1 MEARQ
6 TLRGSAIPKAL
17 LIVLAMCAAVLLA
30 VGASYISRSAA
41 GSGSSVT
48 TNVHPAPGTVLRQ
61 DNPVQGSQ
69 LIDRA
74 AESSSSGNPAPG
86 TILRQDNPVAA
97 TSAPFRSHKNVEQM
111 PGFRD

>member
-6 TLRGSAIPKAL
+6 TLRGSAFPKAL
-17 LIVLAMCAAVLLA
+17 LIVLALCAAVILA
-30 VGASYISRSAA
+30 VGASYISRGAS

-61 DNPVQGSQ
+61 DNPVQ
-69 LIDRA
+69 
-74 AESSSSGNPAPG
+74 
-86 TILRQDNPVAA
+86 A
-97 TSAPFRSHKNVEQM
+97 TSAPFRSHKNFDQM

>member
-61 DNPVQGSQ
+61 DNPVQ
-69 LIDRA
+69 
-74 AESSSSGNPAPG
+74 
-86 TILRQDNPVAA
+86 A

>member
-6 TLRGSAIPKAL
+6 TLRGSAFPKAL
-17 LIVLAMCAAVLLA
+17 LIVLALCAAVILA
-30 VGASYISRSAA
+30 VGASYIGRGAT

-48 TNVHPAPGTVLRQ
+48 TSVHPAPGTVLRQ
-61 DNPVQGSQ
+61 DNPVQGTQ

-74 AESSSSGNPAPG
+74 AESG
-86 TILRQDNPVAA
+86 A
-97 TSAPFRSHKNVEQM
+97 TSAPFRSHKNFEQM

>member
-6 TLRGSAIPKAL
+6 MLRGSAFPKAL
-17 LIVLAMCAAVLLA
+17 LIVLVLCAAVILA
-30 VGASYISRSAA
+30 VGASYIGRSAT

-61 DNPVQGSQ
+61 DNPVQGAQ

-74 AESSSSGNPAPG
+74 AVSGS
-86 TILRQDNPVAA
+86 
-97 TSAPFRSHKNVEQM
+97 SAPFRSHKNFDQM

>member
-6 TLRGSAIPKAL
+6 TLRGSAFPKAL
-17 LIVLAMCAAVLLA
+17 MIVLVLCAAVLLA
-30 VGASYISRSAA
+30 VGASYIGKGAT

-74 AESSSSGNPAPG
+74 AQSSPS
-86 TILRQDNPVAA
+86 
-97 TSAPFRSHKNVEQM
+97 TSFHSTKNFDRM

>member
-30 VGASYISRSAA
+30 VGASYISRGAA

-48 TNVHPAPGTVLRQ
+48 TNVHPAPGTILRQDNPVQGTQLIDRAAESTSSAPAPGTVLRQ
-61 DNPVQGSQ
+61 DNPVQ
-69 LIDRA
+69 
-74 AESSSSGNPAPG
+74 
-86 TILRQDNPVAA
+86 A
-97 TSAPFRSHKNVEQM
+97 TSGAFRSHKNFEQM

>member
-1 MEARQ
+1 MEARR
-6 TLRGSAIPKAL
+6 TLRGSAFPKAL
-17 LIVLAMCAAVLLA
+17 MIVLVLCAAVLLA
-30 VGASYISRSAA
+30 VGASYIGKGVT

-48 TNVHPAPGTVLRQ
+48 TNVHPAAGTVLRQ

-74 AESSSSGNPAPG
+74 AKSSP
-86 TILRQDNPVAA
+86 
-97 TSAPFRSHKNVEQM
+97 SAPFRSNKNFDQM

>member
-6 TLRGSAIPKAL
+6 TLSGSAFPKTL
-17 LIVLAMCAAVLLA
+17 MIVLVLCAAILLA
-30 VGASYISRSAA
+30 VGASYIGKGVG
-41 GSGSSVT
+41 GSGSSV

-61 DNPVQGSQ
+61 DNPVQGTQ

-74 AESSSSGNPAPG
+74 AESSP
-86 TILRQDNPVAA
+86 
-97 TSAPFRSHKNVEQM
+97 SAPFRSHKNVEQM

>member
-30 VGASYISRSAA
+30 VGVSYISRGAA

-61 DNPVQGSQ
+61 DNPVQGTQ

-74 AESSSSGNPAPG
+74 AGSTSSAPAPG
-86 TILRQDNPVAA
+86 TVLRQDNPVQA

>member
-6 TLRGSAIPKAL
+6 TLRGSAFPKAL
-17 LIVLAMCAAVLLA
+17 MIALVLCAAVLLA
-30 VGASYISRSAA
+30 VGASYIKGVT

-48 TNVHPAPGTVLRQ
+48 TNVHPAAGTVLRQ

-74 AESSSSGNPAPG
+74 AKASP
-86 TILRQDNPVAA
+86 
-97 TSAPFRSHKNVEQM
+97 SAPFRSNKNFDQR

>member
-6 TLRGSAIPKAL
+6 TLRGSAFPKAL
-17 LIVLAMCAAVLLA
+17 MIVLVLCAAVLLA
-30 VGASYISRSAA
+30 VGASYIGKGVT

-48 TNVHPAPGTVLRQ
+48 TNVHPAAGTVLRQ

-74 AESSSSGNPAPG
+74 AKASP
-86 TILRQDNPVAA
+86 
-97 TSAPFRSHKNVEQM
+97 SAPFRSKKNFDQM

>member
-6 TLRGSAIPKAL
+6 TLRGSAFPKAL
-17 LIVLAMCAAVLLA
+17 MIVLVLCAAVLLA
-30 VGASYISRSAA
+30 VGASYIGRGVT

-48 TNVHPAPGTVLRQ
+48 TNVHPAAGTVLRQ

-74 AESSSSGNPAPG
+74 AKPSP
-86 TILRQDNPVAA
+86 
-97 TSAPFRSHKNVEQM
+97 SAPVRSNKNFDRM

>member
-6 TLRGSAIPKAL
+6 TLRGSAFPKAL
-17 LIVLAMCAAVLLA
+17 MIVLVLCAAVLLA
-30 VGASYISRSAA
+30 VGASYIGKGVT

-61 DNPVQGSQ
+61 DNPVQGPQ

-74 AESSSSGNPAPG
+74 AESG
-86 TILRQDNPVAA
+86 A
-97 TSAPFRSHKNVEQM
+97 TSAPFRSQKNFEQM

>member
-6 TLRGSAIPKAL
+6 TLRGSAFPKAL

-30 VGASYISRSAA
+30 VGASYIGKGAA

-61 DNPVQGSQ
+61 DDPVQGTQ

-74 AESSSSGNPAPG
+74 AQSSPSAQPAPG
-86 TILRQDNPVAA
+86 TVIRQDNPVQA
-97 TSAPFRSHKNVEQM
+97 TSAPVRSHRNMETA

>member
-6 TLRGSAIPKAL
+6 TLRGRAFPKAL
-17 LIVLAMCAAVLLA
+17 LIVLVLCAAVLLA
-30 VGASYISRSAA
+30 VGASYIGRGAT

-48 TNVHPAPGTVLRQ
+48 TNTHAAPRAVHDQ
-61 DNPVQGSQ
+61 DNAVQSTQ

-74 AESSSSGNPAPG
+74 AESSPKP
-86 TILRQDNPVAA
+86 
-97 TSAPFRSHKNVEQM
+97 PFRSHRIVEDM

>member
-6 TLRGSAIPKAL
+6 TLRGSAFPKAL
-17 LIVLAMCAAVLLA
+17 MIVLVLCAAVLLA
-30 VGASYISRSAA
+30 VGASYIGKGVT

-48 TNVHPAPGTVLRQ
+48 TNVHPAAGTVLRQ

-74 AESSSSGNPAPG
+74 AETSP
-86 TILRQDNPVAA
+86 
-97 TSAPFRSHKNVEQM
+97 SAPFRSKKNFDQM

>member
-6 TLRGSAIPKAL
+6 TLSGSAFPKAL
-17 LIVLAMCAAVLLA
+17 MIVLVLCAAILLA
-30 VGASYISRSAA
+30 VGASYIGRGVS

-61 DNPVQGSQ
+61 DNPVQGTQ

-74 AESSSSGNPAPG
+74 AQSSPIAPAPG
-86 TILRQDNPVAA
+86 TVLRQDNPVQA
-97 TSAPFRSHKNVEQM
+97 APFRSHKNVEQM

>member
-6 TLRGSAIPKAL
+6 TLRGSAFPKAL
-17 LIVLAMCAAVLLA
+17 MIVLVLCAAVLLA
-30 VGASYISRSAA
+30 VGASYIGKGVS

-48 TNVHPAPGTVLRQ
+48 TNVHPAAGTVLRQ
-61 DNPVQGSQ
+61 DNPVQGPQ

-74 AESSSSGNPAPG
+74 AQASP
-86 TILRQDNPVAA
+86 
-97 TSAPFRSHKNVEQM
+97 SAPFRSKKNFDQM